1 MKVSPSMLASDF
13 SRLAEEVR
21 LVERAGADMVH
32 LDVMDGVFVPN
43 LSFGPPVIAAMRPH
57 TNLFFDVHL
66 MMQYPDRLVDAF
78 VKAGADS
85 INFHIESAAP
95 VEETLRRIREAGVKT
110 ALTLKPNTPAEA
122 VFPYLDQLDMVL
134 VMTVEPGFGGQR
146 LRGYCLD
153 KIPVLR
159 RMMEETGRQIH
170 ISVDGGIKIE
180 NLEEAVRVGAD
191 VLVMGTGFF
200 RAEEPEKLME
210 LINQLEEQGC
220 GL

>member
-1 MKVSPSMLASDF
+1 MKVSASMLASDF

-43 LSFGPPVIAAMRPH
+43 LTFGPPVIAAMRPH

-95 VEETLRRIREAGVKT
+95 VQETLRRIREAGVKT

-134 VMTVEPGFGGQR
+134 VMTVEPGFGGQKFMADMMPKVTAIR
-146 LRGYCLD
+146 KEAGRRGLPLS
-153 KIPVLR
+153 I
-159 RMMEETGRQIH
+159 Q
-170 ISVDGGIKIE
+170 VDGGV
-180 NLEEAVRVGAD
+180 NEESAKVAAAAGAD
-191 VLVMGTGFF
+191 IAVIGSAFF
-200 RAEEPEKLME
+200 KAADPAALTAEVQKL
-210 LINQLEEQGC
+210 
-220 GL
+220 

>member
-21 LVERAGADMVH
+21 LVERSGADMVH

-85 INFHIESAAP
+85 INFHIESEAP

-110 ALTLKPNTPAEA
+110 ALTVKPNTPAEA

-134 VMTVEPGFGGQR
+134 VMTVEPGFGGQKFMADMMPKVTAIR
-146 LRGYCLD
+146 KEADRRGLTLS
-153 KIPVLR
+153 I
-159 RMMEETGRQIH
+159 Q
-170 ISVDGGIKIE
+170 VDGGINGETAEVAAK
-180 NLEEAVRVGAD
+180 AGAD
-191 VLVMGTGFF
+191 IAVIGSAFF
-200 RAEEPEKLME
+200 KADDPAALTARVQKL
-210 LINQLEEQGC
+210 
-220 GL
+220 

>member
-95 VEETLRRIREAGVKT
+95 VQETLRRIREAGVKT
-110 ALTLKPNTPAEA
+110 ALTLKPNTPAES

-134 VMTVEPGFGGQR
+134 VMTVEPGFGGQKFMADMMPKVTAIR
-146 LRGYCLD
+146 KEADRRGLSLS
-153 KIPVLR
+153 I
-159 RMMEETGRQIH
+159 Q
-170 ISVDGGIKIE
+170 VDGGVNEKT
-180 NLEEAVRVGAD
+180 AKVAAAAGAD
-191 VLVMGTGFF
+191 IAVIGNAFF
-200 RAEEPEKLME
+200 KAADPAALTAEVQKL
-210 LINQLEEQGC
+210 
-220 GL
+220 

>member
-1 MKVSPSMLASDF
+1 MKVSASMLASDF

-43 LSFGPPVIAAMRPH
+43 LTFGPPVIAAMRPH

-95 VEETLRRIREAGVKT
+95 VQETLRRIREAGVKT

-134 VMTVEPGFGGQR
+134 VMTVEPGFGGQKFMADMMPKVTA
-146 LRGYCLD
+146 LRKEAD
-153 KIPVLR
+153 R
-159 RMMEETGRQIH
+159 RGLSLSIQ
-170 ISVDGGIKIE
+170 VDGGI
-180 NLEEAVRVGAD
+180 NEETAKVAAAAGAD
-191 VLVMGTGFF
+191 IAVIGSAFF
-200 RAEEPEKLME
+200 KAADPVALTAEVQKL
-210 LINQLEEQGC
+210 
-220 GL
+220 

>member
-1 MKVSPSMLASDF
+1 MKVSASMLASDF

-43 LSFGPPVIAAMRPH
+43 LTFGPPVIAAMRPH

-95 VEETLRRIREAGVKT
+95 VQETLRRIREAGVKT

-134 VMTVEPGFGGQR
+134 VMTVEPGFGGQKFMADMMPKVTA
-146 LRGYCLD
+146 LRKEAD
-153 KIPVLR
+153 R
-159 RMMEETGRQIH
+159 RGLSLSIQ
-170 ISVDGGIKIE
+170 VDGGV
-180 NLEEAVRVGAD
+180 NEETAKVAAAAGAD
-191 VLVMGTGFF
+191 IAVIGNAFF
-200 RAEEPEKLME
+200 KAADPAALTTEVQKL
-210 LINQLEEQGC
+210 
-220 GL
+220 

>member
-95 VEETLRRIREAGVKT
+95 VQETLRRIREAGVKT
-110 ALTLKPNTPAEA
+110 ALTLKPNTPAES

-134 VMTVEPGFGGQR
+134 VMTVEPGFGGQKFMADMMPKVTA
-146 LRGYCLD
+146 LRKEAD
-153 KIPVLR
+153 R
-159 RMMEETGRQIH
+159 RGLSLSIQ
-170 ISVDGGIKIE
+170 VDGGV
-180 NLEEAVRVGAD
+180 NEETAKVAAAAGAD
-191 VLVMGTGFF
+191 IAVIGNAFF
-200 RAEEPEKLME
+200 KAADPAALTAEVQKL
-210 LINQLEEQGC
+210 
-220 GL
+220 

>member
-95 VEETLRRIREAGVKT
+95 VQETLRRIREAGVKT

-134 VMTVEPGFGGQR
+134 VMTVEPGFGGQKFMADMMPKVTA
-146 LRGYCLD
+146 LRKEAD
-153 KIPVLR
+153 R
-159 RMMEETGRQIH
+159 RGLSLSIQ
-170 ISVDGGIKIE
+170 VDGGV
-180 NLEEAVRVGAD
+180 NEETAKVAAAAGAD
-191 VLVMGTGFF
+191 IAVIGNAFF
-200 RAEEPEKLME
+200 KAADPAALTAEVQKL
-210 LINQLEEQGC
+210 
-220 GL
+220 

>member
-1 MKVSPSMLASDF
+1 MKVSASMLASDF

-43 LSFGPPVIAAMRPH
+43 LTFGPPVIAAMRPH

-95 VEETLRRIREAGVKT
+95 VQETLRRIREAGVKT

-134 VMTVEPGFGGQR
+134 VMTVEPGFGGQKFMADMMPKVTA
-146 LRGYCLD
+146 LRKEAD
-153 KIPVLR
+153 R
-159 RMMEETGRQIH
+159 RGLSLSIQ
-170 ISVDGGIKIE
+170 VDGGV
-180 NLEEAVRVGAD
+180 NEETAKVAAAAGAD
-191 VLVMGTGFF
+191 IAVIGNAFF
-200 RAEEPEKLME
+200 KAADPAALTAEVQKL
-210 LINQLEEQGC
+210 
-220 GL
+220 

>member
-1 MKVSPSMLASDF
+1 MKVSASMLASDF

-43 LSFGPPVIAAMRPH
+43 LTFGPPVIAAMRPH

-134 VMTVEPGFGGQR
+134 VMTVEPGFGGQKFMADMMPKVTAIR
-146 LRGYCLD
+146 KEAGRRGLPLS
-153 KIPVLR
+153 I
-159 RMMEETGRQIH
+159 Q
-170 ISVDGGIKIE
+170 VDGGV
-180 NLEEAVRVGAD
+180 NEESAKVAAAAGAD
-191 VLVMGTGFF
+191 IAVIGSAFF
-200 RAEEPEKLME
+200 KAADPAALTAEVQKL
-210 LINQLEEQGC
+210 
-220 GL
+220 